1 MNLNFF
7 TIDISKISYFI
18 FFFFFFSRLNIL
30 PLFLGASHWMTDGYK
45 PKLCKKRPW
54 YKNRSNNKILHYKTP
69 FTQGP
74 NVFLYSSKCF
84 YEVHEIYYQS
94 VLKMKNIVWLVLD
107 SMIKPIVI
115 LLQRALI
122 TFSHWFSSYSHSTS
136 SSGLALFKFFRH
148 YCFSLCV
155 LNIHMI
161 IYPFLQRWGK
171 NQLSQSGPT

>member
-1 MNLNFF
+1 MNLNLF

-18 FFFFFFSRLNIL
+18 LFFFFSRLNIL
-30 PLFLGASHWMTDGYK
+30 PLFWELHIGGRMVINLNYVK
-45 PKLCKKRPW
+45 EKPW
-54 YKNRSNNKILHYKTP
+54 YKNSSNNKTLHYKMP
-69 FTQGP
+69 FTQEP

-84 YEVHEIYYQS
+84 YVVHEIYDQS
-94 VLKMKNIVWLVLD
+94 VLKMKNIIWLVLD
-107 SMIKPIVI
+107 AMIKPVAM
-115 LLQRALI
+115 LLQMALI
-122 TFSHWFSSYSHSTS
+122 TFSHWFLPYSHSTS

-161 IYPFLQRWGK
+161 IYPILQWWGK